1 MPGLGTST
9 QSSTEQSQTS
19 YPQWTQDAQQQTWQ
33 TGNGMLQNFLRN
45 PQYAVAGMN
54 TDQMKAF
61 DLARNTARTAYTAP
75 QINVP
80 GSPNLTA
87 AMGTAAQ
94 VTPGAIQQFMNPYI
108 SSVIDPTVAKMRGE
122 RDNAAAAIGAKYAAQ
137 GGLGGSG
144 DAIARGQLDR
154 SFGENVA
161 STVGTLMAA
170 GYDKATATAL
180 ANAQMQQQTGLAN
193 QSAENTMR
201 TTGADY
207 GLKGAQVQD
216 TLRTTQQA
224 REQSAL
230 QQILAGGNQ
239 QQEFGQKAMDVPW
252 TMLQMLMG
260 LTPKQTNS
268 QTYGQKESEST
279 ASPMSTLSSG
289 IGAISSLA
297 GLFSDRREKED
308 IKKLG
313 KDPESGLDMYAY
325 RYKGDPKSYP
335 KVVGPMAQDIEK
347 AHPGSTHE
355 IGGRKVVSPSAL
367 DMLLKGKAA

>member
-1 MPGLGTST
+1 MGGLGTST

-19 YPQWTQDAQQQTWQ
+19 YPQWTQDAQQKTYQ
-33 TGNGMLQNFLRN
+33 TGGSMLENFLRN

-54 TDQMKAF
+54 TDQMKGF
-61 DLARNTARTAYTAP
+61 DLARDTARTAYTAP

-80 GSPNLTA
+80 GSPNLNA
-87 AMGTAAQ
+87 AYGTAAQ

-122 RDNAAAAIGAKYAAQ
+122 RDNSAAAIGAKYAAQ

-230 QQILAGGNQ
+230 QQLLQQGGQ

-279 ASPMSTLSSG
+279 ASPMSTLTSG
-289 IGAISSLA
+289 IGAVSSLA
-297 GLFSDRREKED
+297 GLFSDRDEKTD

-313 KDPESGLDMYAY
+313 KDPESGVDMYAY

-335 KVVGPMAQDIEK
+335 KVVGPMAQDIEE
-347 AHPGSTHE
+347 AAPGSTRR
-355 IGGRKVVSPSAL
+355 IGGKLVI
-367 DMLLKGKAA
+367 KGR

>member
-1 MPGLGTST
+1 MGGSSSST
-9 QSSTEQSQTS
+9 TEQSQTS
-19 YPQWTQDAQQQTWQ
+19 YPQWTQDAQQKTYS
-33 TGNGMLQNFLRN
+33 TGGSMLENFLRN

-54 TDQMKAF
+54 TDQMKGY
-61 DLARNTARTAYTAP
+61 DLARDTARTAYTAP

-80 GSPNLTA
+80 GSPNLNA
-87 AMGTAAQ
+87 AYGTAAQ

-122 RDNAAAAIGAKYAAQ
+122 RDNSAAAIGAKYAAQ

-230 QQILAGGNQ
+230 QQLLQQGGQ

-268 QTYGQKESEST
+268 QTVGQKETESSQ
-279 ASPMSTLSSG
+279 SPLSTILGAGTSLFGGGSG
-289 IGAISSLA
+289 GILGGIK
-297 GLFSDRREKED
+297 GL
-308 IKKLG
+308 LG
-313 KDPESGLDMYAY
+313 
-325 RYKGDPKSYP
+325 
-335 KVVGPMAQDIEK
+335 
-347 AHPGSTHE
+347 
-355 IGGRKVVSPSAL
+355 
-367 DMLLKGKAA
+367 GK